1 MMTNRHVLNILLAPS
16 SAARQRYE
24 MCVSPFAI
32 GKNHEDCKFAP
43 MKGSSTSASYTR
55 FARLGSSIL
64 C

>member
-16 SAARQRYE
+16 SSESQRYE

-43 MKGSSTSASYTR
+43 MKGSSTSA
-55 FARLGSSIL
+55 
-64 C
+64 